1 MLLEEELW
9 LLHLCILRALD
20 TCCHSFIDKQ
30 DPWSHQKNLKGKMQK
45 DQIFPN
51 KLTLSTRKTSE
62 YLWEYKNVQHN
73 KIKSTISGTQLKVAR
88 FG

>member
-1 MLLEEELW
+1 
-9 LLHLCILRALD
+9 
-20 TCCHSFIDKQ
+20 
-30 DPWSHQKNLKGKMQK
+30 MQK